1 MDVETRSLSRGRK
14 KRSSKAGRGPTMAD
28 LAKAAGVSKITV
40 SRALAG
46 SDLVSP
52 DTRERIKRVAREQG
66 YKLNVSARNFRQQ
79 RSQLIAVIVEMTPSS
94 DRTMLDPY
102 PLSLLGGI
110 SQELA
115 EAGYGVLLTTRQG
128 MLESTVLTADGVI
141 LLGQGVN
148 QDSVKLCN
156 DLGVPLVVWGAA
168 KEGDSHPVVGSD
180 NAQGGASVAE
190 HFLALGRRHPV
201 FIGDSDHLEVAQRL
215 LGFVNKLAEHGV
227 KPFFSKRVGWTM
239 DSGAEAVRSLID
251 RNVRFDAVFAGSDLL
266 AMGAIRGLEE
276 RGVQVPT
283 DVSVA
288 GYDDIPLGVAFTP
301 PLTSVRQNWHEGGAL
316 LARKVLALIEGRP
329 ATSQKMPTALIVRQT

>member
-1 MDVETRSLSRGRK
+1 
-14 KRSSKAGRGPTMAD
+14 MAD

-52 DTRERIKRVAREQG
+52 DTRERIKRVAREQD
-66 YKLNVSARNFRQQ
+66 YKLNVSARNFRRQ
-79 RSQLIAVIVEMTPSS
+79 RSQLVAVIVEMTPSS

-115 EAGYGVLLTTRQG
+115 ETGYGVLLTTRQG
-128 MLESTVLTADGVI
+128 MLESNVLTADGVI

-148 QDSVKLCN
+148 QDSVKLCD
-156 DLGVPLVVWGAA
+156 DLGVPLVVWGAGSD
-168 KEGDSHPVVGSD
+168 GDHHTVVGSD
-180 NAQGGASVAE
+180 NVQGGISVAE
-190 HFLALGRRHPV
+190 HFLSIGRRHPV

-215 LGFVNKLAEHGV
+215 SGFVNQLAEHGI
-227 KPFFSKRVGWTM
+227 KPFFSKRAGWTM
-239 DSGAEAVRSLID
+239 SAGAETVCSLID
-251 RNVRFDAVFAGSDLL
+251 RGIRFDAVFAGSDLL

-276 RGVQVPT
+276 RGLEVPT
-283 DVSVA
+283 DVSVV

-316 LARKVLALIEGRP
+316 LARKVLALIEGQP